1 MSERPSW
8 WDQVKEVDR
17 EEAEVLFLLGLP
29 VWCEWPLNHPG
40 RTQWECIH
48 YMPVKRRYL
57 TRDWCESRRVIYYV
71 DKGGTRMST
80 ASKPPW
86 AHLVKEIDKE
96 EAIVLI
102 SLGVDVWADYYD
114 STEGWYTKPFAIFK
128 QTTVRKLQAFCYF
141 PYRKMTFFY
150 TRLGDNNDATA

>member
-71 DKGGTRMST
+71 DKG
-80 ASKPPW
+80 
-86 AHLVKEIDKE
+86 
-96 EAIVLI
+96 EAL
-102 SLGVDVWADYYD
+102 
-114 STEGWYTKPFAIFK
+114 E
-128 QTTVRKLQAFCYF
+128 
-141 PYRKMTFFY
+141 
-150 TRLGDNNDATA
+150 